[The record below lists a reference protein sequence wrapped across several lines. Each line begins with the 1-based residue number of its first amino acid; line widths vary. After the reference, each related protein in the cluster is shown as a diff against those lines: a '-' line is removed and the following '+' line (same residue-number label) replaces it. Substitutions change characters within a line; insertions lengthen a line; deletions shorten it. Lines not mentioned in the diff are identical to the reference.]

1 MQTKTIISA
10 AVAASI
16 SLSAQAQLT
25 FEPIVVTATR
35 TEFRDSE
42 APYAS
47 EVHRRSDI
55 AGSGVGTLYDYLERH
70 SSLNV
75 TPSFG
80 NPFAQKLDMRG
91 YGLGDGHQNIVVTLN
106 GRRLNN
112 IDMGPQLLGA
122 IPLASIER
130 IEIIKG
136 SGSVVHGDG
145 ATAGAIHIIT
155 REQDGASLM
164 LGGGSHGQLFSN
176 LSAGLQTERASLN
189 MSAENY
195 SHDGFRAEDPSGQRD
210 TADAN
215 NLQARLKFYANDR
228 VELRLDKGVSRLG
241 STYGDSLTLAQFE
254 QDPAQ
259 YGGNGWSPD
268 YNGQE
273 IEADTTSLG
282 VTADLQANLS
292 LVFDHHI
299 EDQYSAYAS
308 GWASDYDSR
317 TSDLAL
323 HYQGGALSL
332 VTGLQYSDGKRKQIG
347 SETGK
352 ENSAYY
358 LQGHYRLQSSILS
371 VGARRESVN
380 YRHAPDSAPALED
393 EHKLS
398 AWDLGIN
405 QSINEQTNVFANYNA
420 AFQAPDIDR
429 FFSNG
434 NFNAFI
440 VPARSRTLNL
450 GLNHD
455 SAKNRLRL
463 TLFHSQLENE
473 IYYYNSGDWST
484 SYNTNI
490 DASYKYG
497 LELQEHY
504 RFNDKLSGTVNYSWV
519 RAIIEHEDEAAGAYN
534 GKTLPGVS
542 EHSVILGLNYAP
554 TQASTLTLNHNWR
567 SEAYAANDFANSF
580 SQKQAAYQSTD
591 IGYGHKLD
599 RFELFAR
606 VDNLF
611 DQANGLWIRDDAI
624 YPVNFTRSWRV
635 GIRGEF

>member
-16 SLSAQAQLT
+16 SLSAQAELT
-25 FEPIVVTATR
+25 IEPIVVTATR
-35 TEFRDSE
+35 TAFRDSE

-55 AGSGVGTLYDYLERH
+55 ERSGVGTLYDFLERH
-70 SSLNV
+70 SSVNV
-75 TPSFG
+75 MPSFG

-112 IDMGPQLLGA
+112 IDMSPPLLGA

-130 IEIIKG
+130 IEITKG
-136 SGSVVHGDG
+136 SGSVIHGDG
-145 ATAGAIHIIT
+145 ANAGAIHIIT
-155 REQDGASLM
+155 RDQDGASLM
-164 LGGGSHGQLFSN
+164 LGSGSHGQLFSS
-176 LSAGLQTERASLN
+176 LSAGLLTERASLSVN
-189 MSAENY
+189 AENY
-195 SHDGFRAEDPSGQRD
+195 SHDGFRAEDPNGHRD
-210 TADAN
+210 AADAN
-215 NLQARLKFYANDR
+215 NLHARLKVYANDR
-228 VELRLDKGVSRLG
+228 LELRLDKGVSRLG

-259 YGGNGWSPD
+259 YGGSGWTPN

-273 IEADTTSLG
+273 IEVDTTSLG
-282 VTADLQANLS
+282 ITVDIRPDLS
-292 LVFDHHI
+292 LVIDHHI
-299 EDQYSAYAS
+299 EDKYSAYAS
-308 GWASDYDSR
+308 GWTSDYDSR
-317 TSDLAL
+317 TRDLNL
-323 HYQGGALSL
+323 HYQSGALSL
-332 VTGLQYSDGKRKQIG
+332 VTGLQNSDGSRSQIG

-358 LQGHYRLQSSILS
+358 LQGHYRLHRSILS
-371 VGARRESVN
+371 AGARRETVS
-380 YRHAPDSAPALED
+380 YHHAPDHALALKNEY
-393 EHKLS
+393 KLN
-398 AWDLGIN
+398 AWDLGMN
-405 QSINEQTNVFANYNA
+405 QYINEQTSVFANYNA

-440 VPARSRTLNL
+440 VPARSRTINL

-455 SAKNRLRL
+455 SARNRLRL

-504 RFNDKLSGTVNYSWV
+504 RFNGKLSGTANYSWV
-519 RAIIEHEDEAAGAYN
+519 RAIIESEYEAAGAYN

-567 SEAYAANDFANSF
+567 SEAYAANDFANTF

-591 IGYGHKLD
+591 IGYGYKLD
-599 RFELFAR
+599 RFELFGR
-606 VDNLF
+606 VDNLL

-624 YPVNFTRSWRV
+624 YPVNFTRSWHV